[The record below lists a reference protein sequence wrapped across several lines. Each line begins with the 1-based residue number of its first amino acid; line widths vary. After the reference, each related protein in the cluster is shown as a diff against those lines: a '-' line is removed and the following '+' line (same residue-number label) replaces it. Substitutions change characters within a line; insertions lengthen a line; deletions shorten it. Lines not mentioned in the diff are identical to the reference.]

1 MPSVSLQLPPF
12 SSPAKHTNTF
22 QSNKPQSIDSLRL
35 LPEDPF
41 RNSMASVQFLNSYA
55 ANRDLKSAA
64 CIHAGVLKSG
74 FDADVFV
81 GNSLLDAYVKC
92 RNLEDAVR
100 LFDRMPER
108 NVVSWT
114 SMISGQCQSR
124 LHDTAIS
131 TFKKMLESGPP
142 PNEFTLSV
150 MLQACTQKQ
159 NLKMGEMIH
168 GYIIRNGYIRDQ
180 FIQNSLIDMYS
191 KSGSL
196 VAAGKLMDRLSCRD
210 VVSWTSVISGFVV
223 EGLIEKALV
232 LFFQMQEDG
241 VMPNAVTI
249 ISIIHAVSL
258 VNEWRFFRWIHGWV
272 VKTKLGS
279 DPFVVN
285 SLVEMYSRNGF
296 VEGVKIFGQFCF
308 TGERRYLNPETM
320 ATLVQD
326 CAHSGSLKWGKG
338 IHGFLIKNGFFPC
351 IMVENSLIDMY
362 AKTKQVD
369 SAYQLFT
376 MMNGRDV
383 ISWNTMLLCYVK
395 NDRPCDALQLL
406 TEIHTIERD
415 VLAPDFVTMLSS
427 LQACAELA
435 SLQQGQI
442 IHGYIT
448 KSGFGCDV
456 FIGNS
461 LIDMYAKS
469 GRIDFAKWIFEDMPT
484 RDLAS
489 WNSMIA
495 AYGIHGDGISALWV
509 FRELERFGA
518 HPPNAI
524 TFLNV
529 LTACGH
535 SGLVKEGYACFNKM
549 TRDYG
554 IEPSMEH
561 FACMVDLLGRSGR
574 LKEAED
580 FIEEMP
586 MRPGLAVWGA
596 LLGACALFGEIEIA
610 ERVVERL
617 SVLDPGSKA
626 WRVVMSN
633 VYAAVG
639 RWEDAV
645 RLREEM
651 RGGEGPRKEAGWS
664 CVEVR
669 GESFRFMVGDTRH
682 PKSTTIYET
691 LNGIGDQIR
700 DNCFGC

>member
-12 SSPAKHTNTF
+12 SSPAKHTNTL

-41 RNSMASVQFLNSYA
+41 RNSIASVQFLNSCA

-74 FDADVFV
+74 LDPDVFV

-92 RNLEDAVR
+92 RSLEDAVR

-124 LHDTAIS
+124 LHDAAIS

-159 NLKMGEMIH
+159 GLEMGKMIH
-168 GYIIRNGYIRDQ
+168 GYIIRNGYICDQ

-191 KSGSL
+191 KSGSS

-210 VVSWTSVISGFVV
+210 VVSWTSIISGCVV
-223 EGLIEKALV
+223 EGLVEKALV
-232 LFFQMQEDG
+232 LFFEMQEDG

-249 ISIIHAVSL
+249 ISIIHAISL
-258 VNEWRFFRWIHGWV
+258 VNELKFFRWIHGWV
-272 VKTKLGS
+272 VKTNLCS

-285 SLVEMYSRNGF
+285 SFVEMYSRNGF

-308 TGERRYLNPETM
+308 T
-320 ATLVQD
+320 
-326 CAHSGSLKWGKG
+326 
-338 IHGFLIKNGFFPC
+338 
-351 IMVENSLIDMY
+351 
-362 AKTKQVD
+362 
-369 SAYQLFT
+369 
-376 MMNGRDV
+376 
-383 ISWNTMLLCYVK
+383 
-395 NDRPCDALQLL
+395 
-406 TEIHTIERD
+406 
-415 VLAPDFVTMLSS
+415 
-427 LQACAELA
+427 ELA

-448 KSGFGCDV
+448 NSGFGCDV
-456 FIGNS
+456 YIGNS

-495 AYGIHGDGISALWV
+495 VYGIHGDGVSALWV
-509 FRELERFGA
+509 FSELERFGA

-524 TFLNV
+524 TFLNI
-529 LTACGH
+529 LAACGH
-535 SGLVKEGYACFNKM
+535 SGLVKEGYECFNKM
-549 TRDYG
+549 SRDYG
-554 IEPSMEH
+554 IERSMEH

-596 LLGACALFGEIEIA
+596 LLGACALFGEVEIA
-610 ERVVERL
+610 KRVVERL

-626 WRVVMSN
+626 WRVAMSN
-633 VYAAVG
+633 VYGAVG
-639 RWEDAV
+639 RWDDAV

-651 RGGEGPRKEAGWS
+651 RGGEVLEEAGWS

-700 DNCFGC
+700 DTALVAKRF